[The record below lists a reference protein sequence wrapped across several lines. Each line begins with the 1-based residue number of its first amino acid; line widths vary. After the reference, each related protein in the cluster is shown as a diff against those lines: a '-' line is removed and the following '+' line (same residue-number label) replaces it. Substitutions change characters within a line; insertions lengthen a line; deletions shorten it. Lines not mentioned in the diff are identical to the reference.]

1 MKSRWRRGALALVLL
16 VPLAVL
22 LSLDPIPQSLAY
34 HDFADRRTVLGIP
47 NFADVVSNLVF
58 FAVGLWG
65 LVGAARWEAGEAR
78 LSWRILFAGLALLCF
93 GSVWYHLSPDNDTL
107 VWDRL
112 AIGIVCAALLIAV
125 LSENVAPCIQRWSL
139 APALLL
145 GSSSVVYWHSSDDL
159 RLYIWVQLAPLLAI
173 PALLALFPA
182 RYSHR
187 PWLLVGLVC
196 YGAAKLAEFADAAI
210 FELSAGLLGGHT
222 LKHLLAGAAIAAIN
236 MMLLRRRS
244 LSPRTGGTTPQ
255 PGVAE
260 TNRSGFPIA
269 RE

>member
-16 VPLAVL
+16 APLAVL
-22 LSLDPIPQSLAY
+22 LSLDPIPQSRAY
-34 HDFADRRTVLGIP
+34 HDFADRRALFGIP

-58 FAVGLWG
+58 LAVGLWG
-65 LVGAARWEAGEAR
+65 LATAARWEADETR

-112 AIGIVCAALLIAV
+112 AISIVCAALFIAV
-125 LSENVAPCIQRWSL
+125 LSENVAPNIQRFGL

-145 GSSSVVYWHSSDDL
+145 GPSSVLYWHGNDDL

-173 PALLALFPA
+173 PALIALFPA

-187 PWLLVGLVC
+187 AWLLLGLAC
-196 YGAAKLAEFADAAI
+196 YGVAKLAEFADATV
-210 FELSAGLLGGHT
+210 FELSAGLVGGHT
-222 LKHLLAGAAIAAIN
+222 LKHLLAGAAVAAIN
-236 MMLLRRRS
+236 VMLLRRCS
-244 LSPRTGGTTPQ
+244 LSLRTGESTH
-255 PGVAE
+255 
-260 TNRSGFPIA
+260 
-269 RE
+269 